1 MALIN
6 FIGSSE
12 MADDSA
18 YVVPGKSQF
27 YVGLNKSIGDLRELL
42 FKSDV
47 SVVGLQCMGG
57 GGKTTLALALLN
69 DPQIKGYFRGNVIF
83 ITVSQAPNLKGI
95 LEILCEKMA
104 GNKRP
109 EFLNLKDGQMKVQQ
123 LILSQSKPT
132 LVILDDVW
140 SKTNLENL
148 LFEGPGYKTLVT
160 TRDNST
166 IPTTSTTELYQ
177 LPLLCPD
184 DALSLFCFWAFGQP
198 SIPSTV
204 NANIVMEVQAQCG
217 GLPLAIKVIGSSL
230 HGEPHEV
237 WERAK
242 DKICK
247 GESISDYHKNG
258 LIRLLEISIDSL
270 DDVAKEC
277 FLDIALFPDDR
288 KICADALLDI
298 WVYVRKLQW
307 HDAFSILSDLASRNL
322 LNLSSTP
329 RRRVAI
335 SHGNASELYF
345 SLHSVMRELALH
357 LGCRDDI
364 VQRKRF
370 LMDRKEH
377 SLPEKWELLNH
388 NACDV
393 QVLSINSNTDPME
406 ANHWFEVN
414 LPDTEALL
422 LFFSS
427 SEYFLPP
434 FLKSMMNLKFVMVLN
449 YGTKRATVKGLDVLS
464 SLTQLKSVR
473 LERLTATPVRK
484 QSNEPSNLEKVSLSL
499 CEGFEYSFTFNRI
512 KLRDFNIDHSSNLEE
527 VPLSF
532 CYMPSIKMWS
542 ISNCHLVQK
551 LPYNLG
557 NMSSLRMLMLSA
569 LPGVK
574 ELPPSIGNLRLLEC
588 LDISLCEGLIG
599 LPEEIGLLKKLSEF
613 DMTECSRLKRLPR
626 AVCDLSSLKLV
637 ICDEK
642 IGKQWLRA
650 KNISI
655 PELTVKI
662 VEPQFSLDWLDD

>member
-6 FIGSSE
+6 LIDSSE
-12 MADDSA
+12 MVDDSA
-18 YVVPGKSQF
+18 YCVPGESQF
-27 YVGLNKSIGDLRELL
+27 YVGLDKCIGDLRGLL
-42 FKSDV
+42 SKSDV
-47 SVVGLQCMGG
+47 SVIGLQCMGG
-57 GGKTTLALALLN
+57 GGKTTLASALLN
-69 DPQIKGYFRGNVIF
+69 DPQIKGHFCDNVFF
-83 ITVSQAPNLKGI
+83 ITVSQSPNLKEI
-95 LEILCEKMA
+95 LETMWEKIA
-104 GNKRP
+104 GRKSP
-109 EFLNLKDGQMKVQQ
+109 EFQNIKDAQMKLQQ
-123 LILSQSKPT
+123 LISSQSKPT

-140 SKTNLENL
+140 SRTNLENL
-148 LFEGPGYKTLVT
+148 LFEAPGYKTLVT

-166 IPTTSTTELYQ
+166 IPTTPTTQLYL
-177 LPLLCPD
+177 LPLLCPE
-184 DALSLFCFWAFGQP
+184 DALSLFCFWAFGQT

-204 NANIVMEVQAQCG
+204 NANIVKEVQTQCG

-277 FLDIALFPDDR
+277 FLDLALFPDDR
-288 KICADALLDI
+288 KICAHALLDI
-298 WVYVRKLQW
+298 WIYVRMLQW
-307 HDAFSILSDLASRNL
+307 HDALSILSDLANRNL

-329 RRRVAI
+329 RKRVAI

-345 SLHSVMRELALH
+345 SQHSVIRELALH
-357 LGCRDDI
+357 LGCRDG
-364 VQRKRF
+364 VVHRKRF

-377 SLPEKWELLNH
+377 SLSEKWEFLNH
-388 NACDV
+388 KACDA
-393 QVLSINSNTDPME
+393 QVLSINTGAME

-414 LPDTEALL
+414 LPHTEALL

-449 YGTKRATVKGLDVLS
+449 YGTKRATVQGLDVLS

-473 LERLTATPVRK
+473 LERLIASPVHK

-499 CEGFEYSFTFNRI
+499 CEGFEYAFTFYRI
-512 KLRDFNIDHSSNLEE
+512 KLRNFNIDHSSNLEE

-551 LPYNLG
+551 LPYDLG
-557 NMSSLRMLMLSA
+557 NMSSLRMLRLSA

-588 LDISLCEGLIG
+588 LDISLCEGLRG
-599 LPEEIGLLKKLSEF
+599 LPEEIGQLKKLSEF
-613 DMTECSRLKRLPR
+613 DMRECSRLKRLPR

-655 PELTVKI
+655 PELTVEI
-662 VEPQFSLDWLDD
+662 VEAQFSLDWLDD